1 MPDPDLEI
9 ENGRE
14 GGGGGG
20 GVGERPSRPLHK
32 GGRSPKVV
40 FDPSAAVWFKNKGP
54 GPFPGYSTGI
64 IGRCK

>member
-9 ENGRE
+9 E
-14 GGGGGG
+14 GGKGG
-20 GVGERPSRPLHK
+20 

-40 FDPSAAVWFKNKGP
+40 SDPSAAVWSKNKGP
-54 GPFPGYSTGI
+54 GPFPGSSTGI

>member
-9 ENGRE
+9 EGGR
-14 GGGGGG
+14 GGSGGSGG
-20 GVGERPSRPLHK
+20 SGHPDPYIRR
-32 GGRSPKVV
+32 GRSPKVV

-54 GPFPGYSTGI
+54 GPFPGI

>member
-1 MPDPDLEI
+1 MPDPELEI
-9 ENGRE
+9 EGGR
-14 GGGGGG
+14 GGGGA
-20 GVGERPSRPLHK
+20 ERPSRPLDK
-32 GGRSPKVV
+32 GEGRSPKVV